1 MVKKKWL
8 SIISPT
14 RDTGKEKTRS
24 RSSEKREQM
33 RKKVI
38 ESEQTSSLQKKYS
51 VEKTSRL
58 ESINNHARSPV
69 LGTVIYSTEEICFSI
84 VMRTEL
90 WLVFPT
96 PLLFSCP
103 SFNRVIRKYGRLSIY

>member
-84 VMRTEL
+84 VMHAL
-90 WLVFPT
+90 SFG
-96 PLLFSCP
+96 SCFRRHFC
-103 SFNRVIRKYGRLSIY
+103 SRVRRSIVS